1 MTNSRPRI
9 RPARGRAS
17 SRYFVWIW
25 YRVVGRSL
33 YEEYMSLTSRV
44 NISSWVGA
52 SR

>member
-1 MTNSRPRI
+1 MMNSRPRI

-25 YRVVGRSL
+25 YRVAGRSL
-33 YEEYMSLTSRV
+33 YEEYMSFTSKV
-44 NISSWVGA
+44 NISSCVGA